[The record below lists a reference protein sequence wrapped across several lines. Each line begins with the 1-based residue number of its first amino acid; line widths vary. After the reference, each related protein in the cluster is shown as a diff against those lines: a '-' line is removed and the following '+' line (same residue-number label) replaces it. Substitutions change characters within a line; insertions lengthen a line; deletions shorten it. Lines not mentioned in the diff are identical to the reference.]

1 MTRYKVVIN
10 SVKVLLELLWKS
22 HHQEKEQE
30 ELSKEFKTILRESEL
45 DDSNNLLYK
54 KLNNTPIRSAII

>member
-10 SVKVLLELLWKS
+10 SLKVLLELWKS

-30 ELSKEFKTILRESEL
+30 ELSKEFNTILSQSEL
-45 DDSNNLLYK
+45 DDSTNFLYK
-54 KLNNTPIRSAII
+54 KLNNIPIRSAII

>member
-1 MTRYKVVIN
+1 MTRHKVVIN
-10 SVKVLLELLWKS
+10 SVKVLLELWKS

>member
-10 SVKVLLELLWKS
+10 SVKVLLELWKS
-22 HHQEKEQE
+22 HHQGKEQE

-45 DDSNNLLYK
+45 DDSTNLLCK
-54 KLNNTPIRSAII
+54 SLNDILIRSAII

>member
-10 SVKVLLELLWKS
+10 SVKVLLELWKS